1 MLNLDPCSSGNV
13 HNTVMQ
19 IHYFVMKNNFGLMGI
34 FNQFLFVL
42 EVILEK
48 EKISNSNSKNNNN

>member
-1 MLNLDPCSSGNV
+1 
-13 HNTVMQ
+13 
-19 IHYFVMKNNFGLMGI
+19 MKNNFGLMGI